1 MEAHSLEQEGKVPVI
16 STDRYTLYLEQF
28 DGFTFIHC
36 DVYKWNKSTKKELHK
51 ALDYIV
57 KTYGTVCALHDIDDN
72 KHRKFL
78 KMYKF
83 KFYHNIDCLDGECRQ
98 VWIKE
103 SK

>member
-1 MEAHSLEQEGKVPVI
+1 MEAHSLNIEGKVPIIRTYNYV
-16 STDRYTLYLEQF
+16 LYLEQF

-36 DVYKWNKSTKKELHK
+36 DVYKWNKTIKKELHK
-51 ALDYIV
+51 ALDYLIR
-57 KTYGTVCALHDIDDN
+57 TYGTLCALHNIDDN

-78 KMYKF
+78 EMYGF

-103 SK
+103 YK